1 MFLKQQLSEFIHSQW
16 IIFVQNGKFN
26 DPEHKYLTTGQ
37 INKNEEMKRN
47 AIRHQ
52 ELTEKKKKKK
62 TVFDHK

>member
-26 DPEHKYLTTGQ
+26 DPKHKYLTARQ
-37 INKNEEMKRN
+37 INKNDEEMKRN

-52 ELTEKKKKKK
+52 ELKEKKNSI
-62 TVFDHK
+62 